1 MIVNNKSPKYIFFNF
16 SSSMYAILHRVKL
29 LGVGK
34 AKFLHKNWFQISIV
48 LEVERVQV
56 ETFLNDMLQLQ
67 RGMVLGLTFHI

>member
-1 MIVNNKSPKYIFFNF
+1 
-16 SSSMYAILHRVKL
+16 MYAILHRVKL

-34 AKFLHKNWFQISIV
+34 AKSPKFILFQLQFLHKNWFQISFV

-67 RGMVLGLTFHI
+67 RDMVLGLTFHM

>member
-1 MIVNNKSPKYIFFNF
+1 MIVNNKIFFNF
-16 SSSMYAILHRVKL
+16 SSSMYEILHRVKL

-34 AKFLHKNWFQISIV
+34 VKKNWFQISFV

-67 RGMVLGLTFHI
+67 RGMVLGLTFHM